1 MLGNQGR
8 KKKAGCGNVNAKEYL
23 KYIRESK
30 KLIKL
35 VDEEIVESKAAIY
48 NLPSL
53 DAEEEK
59 VSNTKKK
66 DISKKLATTENIIRK
81 NERKKMRLIELREEA
96 RERISVLPNPD
107 AQDILTRYCILAQP
121 LKKIKGDTKYSGSGF
136 FKKLNRAIGVFES
149 EYNDWLQDL
158 QIFDKEYLR

>member
-1 MLGNQGR
+1 MR
-8 KKKAGCGNVNAKEYL
+8 AKEYL
-23 KYIRESK
+23 KFIRDIK
-30 KLIKL
+30 KLIQT

-53 DAEEEK
+53 DAEKEK

-66 DISKKLATTENIIRK
+66 DISKKLTTTENIIRK

-96 RERISVLPNPD
+96 RERISVLPNLD